1 MKIELIG
8 NIEQFIFAS
17 AQKKCVSSEGVNPD
31 EGTREI
37 CME

>member
-1 MKIELIG
+1 MKIELIR

-17 AQKKCVSSEGVNPD
+17 MQEKSSSSEGVNPD